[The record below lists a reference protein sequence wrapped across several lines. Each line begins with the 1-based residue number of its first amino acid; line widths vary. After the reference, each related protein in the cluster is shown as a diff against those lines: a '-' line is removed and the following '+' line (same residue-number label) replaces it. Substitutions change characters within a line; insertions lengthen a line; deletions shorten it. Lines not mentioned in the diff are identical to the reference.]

1 MTSCISYILWYKVV
15 CMGNGTNNTAKK
27 ESKGFWAWLAKG
39 TSAEPWLTA
48 EQIMKDPEFK
58 KQQDE
63 IKKIKQIIQNQK
75 TINKVVMPEFEKLL

>member
-1 MTSCISYILWYKVV
+1 
-15 CMGNGTNNTAKK
+15 MGNGVNNTAKK

-39 TSAEPWLTA
+39 TSAEPWPTA

-63 IKKIKQIIQNQK
+63 IKKMKQIIQSQK
-75 TINKVVMPEFEKLL
+75 STSQS